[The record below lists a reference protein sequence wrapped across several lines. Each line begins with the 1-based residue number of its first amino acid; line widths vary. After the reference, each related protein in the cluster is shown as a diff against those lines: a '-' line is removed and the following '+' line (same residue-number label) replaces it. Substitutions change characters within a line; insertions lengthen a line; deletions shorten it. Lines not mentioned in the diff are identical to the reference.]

1 MTLKDIEAMEAE
13 TLSPSQVGS
22 IIGFNPQSIR
32 IQAHENPELLGFP
45 VICTKTRVR
54 IPKQAFL
61 AFMRGK
67 QINKPANGKPQ
78 EHESQRVG

>member
-1 MTLKDIEAMEAE
+1 MTLQELEAIKEE
-13 TLSPSQVGS
+13 TLTPAQVGP

-45 VICTKTRVR
+45 VICTRKRVR

-67 QINKPANGKPQ
+67 QNSNTAING
-78 EHESQRVG
+78 R